1 MVGYSD
7 TSVKT
12 KSILLYLNKKRCFS
26 TPIPEYSAHV
36 AQAENAEIE
45 IFPLVYLDTACEVKL
60 KGPTPLDSRC
70 TLTDPSSFLFDV
82 KFRSRSTERAWKVSH
97 FP

>member
-45 IFPLVYLDTACEVKL
+45 IF
-60 KGPTPLDSRC
+60 
-70 TLTDPSSFLFDV
+70 SSTIPRYGV
-82 KFRSRSTERAWKVSH
+82 
-97 FP
+97 